1 MIKVNFEKAEEIKNI
16 GKCLDEA
23 KGHLNDLLAGK
34 IDMTGWVNH
43 PVKYDKE
50 EMARVIEVAK
60 EIKNEADVLVAI
72 GIGGSYLGAKAAI
85 EFLSDYYSN
94 KKPHEKGK
102 GVEVIFAGNGLSEKY
117 LKETLDYVEGK
128 NFYINV
134 ISKSGGTLEPAN
146 AFAKFK
152 ELCEKKYGKDGAKKR
167 IIATT
172 DKAKGI
178 LKEEA
183 DREGYRTFVVPDDI
197 GGRYSVLSAV
207 GILPI
212 AAAGFDIEKLMKGA
226 AAAREVYTIAD
237 ENKNDALKY
246 AILRNLYYQNGKDIE
261 VFSTLSPNMQFFA
274 EWLKQ
279 LFGESECKGNK
290 GIFPASLN
298 MTADLHSMGQL
309 MQEGK
314 RNMFETFIM
323 IENDYDKDRLHYN
336 DKFYVNDL
344 NDIALRATE
353 KAHHTGNVPVIEV
366 KVEELSSKSK
376 RISVS
381 FSTQKVIIQILLDK
395 QFFHS
400 LKFPHC
406 QVALLEDA
414 TVHLSFKYQWNRLL
428 IIDDRILVFLKKETD
443 TCHHRIGKISDGSLL
458 SPERNLLVIQFRKCL

>member
-16 GKCLDEA
+16 SKCESTV
-23 KGHLNDLLAGK
+23 KNYLNDLLSGK
-34 IDMTGWVNH
+34 IDMTGWVKH
-43 PVKYDKE
+43 PLNYDKE
-50 EMARVIEVAK
+50 EFNRIKVVAN
-60 EIKNEADVLVAI
+60 EIKEEAEVLVSI

-85 EFLSDYYSN
+85 DYLSQYYKN
-94 KKPHEKGK
+94 RKEHIKGE

-146 AFAKFK
+146 AFDKFK
-152 ELCEKKYGKDGAKKR
+152 ALCEKKYGKDGAKKR

-207 GILPI
+207 GLLPI
-212 AAAGFDIEKLMKGA
+212 AAAGFDIDKLMAGA
-226 AAAREVYTIAD
+226 KLSYDNFTKNNLN
-237 ENKNDALKY
+237 ENSAMQY
-246 AILRNLYYQNGKDIE
+246 AIIRNLYYNQGKDIE
-261 VFSTLSPNMQFFA
+261 VFSTLSPNMQYFA

-279 LFGESECKGNK
+279 LFGESECKGRK

-309 MQEGK
+309 MQDGK
-314 RNMFETFIM
+314 RNLFETFIM
-323 IENDYDKDRLHYN
+323 IEDDFDKDRIRYN
-336 DKFYVNDL
+336 DKFFVNDL

-353 KAHHTGNVPVIEV
+353 KAHHTGEVPVIEIKV
-366 KVEELSSKSK
+366 KEQNEETLGELFYFFMMSCGLSALILGVNPFNQPGVEEYKK
-376 RISVS
+376 NI
-381 FSTQKVIIQILLDK
+381 KELLK
-395 QFFHS
+395 
-400 LKFPHC
+400 
-406 QVALLEDA
+406 
-414 TVHLSFKYQWNRLL
+414 
-428 IIDDRILVFLKKETD
+428 
-443 TCHHRIGKISDGSLL
+443 
-458 SPERNLLVIQFRKCL
+458 

>member
-1 MIKVNFEKAEEIKNI
+1 MIKLNFEKAEEVKNLS
-16 GKCLDEA
+16 KHVSAAKSHLD
-23 KGHLNDLLAGK
+23 DLLAGR
-34 IDMTGWVNH
+34 IDMTGWVDH
-43 PVKYDKE
+43 PIKYDKE
-50 EMARVIEVAK
+50 EFARIKEVAN
-60 EIKNEADVLVAI
+60 EIKNEAEVLVSI

-85 EFLSDYYSN
+85 EYLSNYYSHHN
-94 KKPHEKGK
+94 VGASSASP

-134 ISKSGGTLEPAN
+134 ISKSGGTLEPAT
-146 AFAKFK
+146 AFDKFK

-207 GILPI
+207 GLLPI

-226 AAAREVYTIAD
+226 EAARNIYTLED
-237 ENKNDALKY
+237 ENKNDAMKY
-246 AILRNLYYQNGKDIE
+246 AIVRNLYYENGKDIE
-261 VFSTLSPNMQFFA
+261 VFSTLSPNMQYFA

-290 GIFPASLN
+290 GIFPASLS

-323 IENDYDKDRLHYN
+323 IENDFDKDRVKYN
-336 DKFYVNDL
+336 DKFFVNNL

-366 KVEELSSKSK
+366 KVEEQNETTLGELFYFFEMSCA
-376 RISVS
+376 ISAL
-381 FSTQKVIIQILLDK
+381 ILGVNPFNQPGVEEYKKNIKEL
-395 QFFHS
+395 
-400 LKFPHC
+400 LK
-406 QVALLEDA
+406 
-414 TVHLSFKYQWNRLL
+414 
-428 IIDDRILVFLKKETD
+428 
-443 TCHHRIGKISDGSLL
+443 
-458 SPERNLLVIQFRKCL
+458 

>member
-1 MIKVNFEKAEEIKNI
+1 MIKVSFEKAEEVKNLS
-16 GKCLDEA
+16 KHVSEA
-23 KGHLNDLLAGK
+23 KSHIADLLAGK
-34 IDMTGWVNH
+34 IDMTGWVDH
-43 PVKYDKE
+43 PIKYDKE
-50 EMARVIEVAK
+50 EFARIKEVAN
-60 EIKNEADVLVAI
+60 EIKNEAEVLVLI

-85 EFLSDYYSN
+85 EYLSNYYSHHN
-94 KKPHEKGK
+94 AGARVARPYDDKVGANACGARTVGASTASP

-134 ISKSGGTLEPAN
+134 ISKSGGTLEPAT
-146 AFAKFK
+146 AFDKFK
-152 ELCEKKYGKDGAKKR
+152 ALCEKKYGKDGAKKR

-207 GILPI
+207 GLLPI
-212 AAAGFDIEKLMKGA
+212 AAVGFDIDKLMKGA
-226 AAAREVYTIAD
+226 EAARSIYTVAD
-237 ENKNDALKY
+237 ENKNDAMKY
-246 AILRNLYYQNGKDIE
+246 AIIRNLYYENGKDIE
-261 VFSTLSPNMQFFA
+261 VFATLSPNMQYFA

-323 IENDYDKDRLHYN
+323 IENDYDKDRVKYN
-336 DKFYVNDL
+336 DKFFVNDL

-366 KVEELSSKSK
+366 KVPEQNETTLGELFYFFEMTCAISALILGVNPFNQPGVEEYKK
-376 RISVS
+376 NI
-381 FSTQKVIIQILLDK
+381 KELLK
-395 QFFHS
+395 
-400 LKFPHC
+400 
-406 QVALLEDA
+406 
-414 TVHLSFKYQWNRLL
+414 
-428 IIDDRILVFLKKETD
+428 
-443 TCHHRIGKISDGSLL
+443 
-458 SPERNLLVIQFRKCL
+458 

>member
-1 MIKVNFEKAEEIKNI
+1 MIKVSFEKAEEVKNLS
-16 GKCLDEA
+16 KHVSEA
-23 KGHLNDLLAGK
+23 KSHIADLLAGK
-34 IDMTGWVNH
+34 IDMTGWVDH
-43 PVKYDKE
+43 PIKYDKE
-50 EMARVIEVAK
+50 EFARIKEVAN
-60 EIKNEADVLVAI
+60 EIKNEAEVLVSI

-85 EFLSDYYSN
+85 EYLSNYYSHRTVGAN
-94 KKPHEKGK
+94 ACGARTVGASTASP

-117 LKETLDYVEGK
+117 LKETLDYIEGK

-134 ISKSGGTLEPAN
+134 ISKSGGTLEPAT
-146 AFAKFK
+146 AFDKFK
-152 ELCEKKYGKDGAKKR
+152 ALCEKKYGKDGAKKR

-207 GILPI
+207 GLLPI
-212 AAAGFDIEKLMKGA
+212 AAAGFDIDKLMKGA
-226 AAAREVYTIAD
+226 EAARSIYTVAD
-237 ENKNDALKY
+237 ENKNDAMKY
-246 AILRNLYYQNGKDIE
+246 AIIRNLYYENGKDIE
-261 VFSTLSPNMQFFA
+261 VFATLSPNMQYFA

-323 IENDYDKDRLHYN
+323 IENDYDKDRVKYN
-336 DKFYVNDL
+336 DNFFVNDL

-366 KVEELSSKSK
+366 KVPEQNETTLGELFYFFEMSCAISALILGVNPFNQPGVEEYKK
-376 RISVS
+376 NI
-381 FSTQKVIIQILLDK
+381 KELLK
-395 QFFHS
+395 
-400 LKFPHC
+400 
-406 QVALLEDA
+406 
-414 TVHLSFKYQWNRLL
+414 
-428 IIDDRILVFLKKETD
+428 
-443 TCHHRIGKISDGSLL
+443 
-458 SPERNLLVIQFRKCL
+458 

>member
-1 MIKVNFEKAEEIKNI
+1 MIKVNFEKAEEVKNLSKHVSAAKTHI
-16 GKCLDEA
+16 G
-23 KGHLNDLLAGK
+23 DLLAGK
-34 IDMTGWVNH
+34 IDMTGWVDH
-43 PVKYDKE
+43 PIKYDKE
-50 EMARVIEVAK
+50 EFARIKEVAN
-60 EIKNEADVLVAI
+60 EIKNEAEVLVSI

-85 EFLSDYYSN
+85 EYLSNYYSHRAVGAN
-94 KKPHEKGK
+94 AN

-134 ISKSGGTLEPAN
+134 ISKSGGTLEPAT
-146 AFAKFK
+146 AFDKFK
-152 ELCEKKYGKDGAKKR
+152 ALCEKKYGKDGAKKR

-207 GILPI
+207 GLLPI
-212 AAAGFDIEKLMKGA
+212 AAAGFDIDKLMKGA
-226 AAAREVYTIAD
+226 EAARSIYTVAD
-237 ENKNDALKY
+237 ENKNDAMKY
-246 AILRNLYYQNGKDIE
+246 AIIRNLYYENGKDIE
-261 VFSTLSPNMQFFA
+261 VFATLSPNMQYFA

-323 IENDYDKDRLHYN
+323 IENDFDKDRVKYN
-336 DKFYVNDL
+336 DKFFVNDL

-366 KVEELSSKSK
+366 KVPEQNETTLGELFYFFEMSCAISALILGVNPFNQPGVEEYKK
-376 RISVS
+376 NI
-381 FSTQKVIIQILLDK
+381 KELLK
-395 QFFHS
+395 
-400 LKFPHC
+400 
-406 QVALLEDA
+406 
-414 TVHLSFKYQWNRLL
+414 
-428 IIDDRILVFLKKETD
+428 
-443 TCHHRIGKISDGSLL
+443 
-458 SPERNLLVIQFRKCL
+458 

>member
-1 MIKVNFEKAEEIKNI
+1 MIKLNFEKAEEVKNLS
-16 GKCLDEA
+16 KHVAAA
-23 KGHLNDLLAGK
+23 KSHISDLLAGK
-34 IDMTGWVNH
+34 IDMTGWVDH

-50 EMARVIEVAK
+50 EFSRIVEVAN
-60 EIKNEADVLVAI
+60 EIKDEAEVLVSI

-85 EFLSDYYSN
+85 EYLSDYYSHRCVGGAVGASTAS
-94 KKPHEKGK
+94 PK

-117 LKETLDYVEGK
+117 LKETLDYVAGK

-134 ISKSGGTLEPAN
+134 ISKSGGTLEPAT
-146 AFAKFK
+146 AFDKFK
-152 ELCEKKYGKDGAKKR
+152 ELCEKKYGKEGAKKR

-207 GILPI
+207 GLLPI
-212 AAAGFDIEKLMKGA
+212 AAAGFDIAKLMKGA
-226 AAAREVYTIAD
+226 ETARSIYTIVD
-237 ENKNDALKY
+237 ENKNDAMKY
-246 AILRNLYYQNGKDIE
+246 AIIRNLYYEQGKDIE
-261 VFSTLSPNMQFFA
+261 VFATLSPNMQYFA

-323 IENDYDKDRLHYN
+323 IENDFDETRVKYN
-336 DKFYVNDL
+336 DKFYINDL

-366 KVEELSSKSK
+366 KVPEQNETTLGELFYFFEMSCAISALILGVNPFNQPGVEEYKK
-376 RISVS
+376 NI
-381 FSTQKVIIQILLDK
+381 KELLK
-395 QFFHS
+395 
-400 LKFPHC
+400 
-406 QVALLEDA
+406 
-414 TVHLSFKYQWNRLL
+414 
-428 IIDDRILVFLKKETD
+428 
-443 TCHHRIGKISDGSLL
+443 
-458 SPERNLLVIQFRKCL
+458 

>member
-1 MIKVNFEKAEEIKNI
+1 MIKVNFEKAEELKNLSKHVA
-16 GKCLDEA
+16 GA
-23 KGHLNDLLAGK
+23 KSHIADLLAGK
-34 IDMTGWVNH
+34 IDMTGWVDH

-50 EMARVIEVAK
+50 EFARIKEVAN
-60 EIKNEADVLVAI
+60 EIKSEAEVLVSI

-85 EFLSDYYSN
+85 EYLSNYYSHRTVGASTN
-94 KKPHEKGK
+94 NVGANACGARTVGANTN

-134 ISKSGGTLEPAN
+134 ISKSGGTLEPAT
-146 AFAKFK
+146 AFDKFK
-152 ELCEKKYGKDGAKKR
+152 ALCEKKYGKDGAKKR

-183 DREGYRTFVVPDDI
+183 NREGYRTFVVPDDI

-207 GILPI
+207 GLLPI
-212 AAAGFDIEKLMKGA
+212 AAAGFDIDKLMKGA
-226 AAAREVYTIAD
+226 EAARSIYTVAD
-237 ENKNDALKY
+237 ENKNDAMKY
-246 AILRNLYYQNGKDIE
+246 AIIRNLYYENGKDIE
-261 VFSTLSPNMQFFA
+261 VFATLSPNMQYFA

-323 IENDYDKDRLHYN
+323 IENDYDKDRVKYN
-336 DKFYVNDL
+336 DKFFVNDL

-366 KVEELSSKSK
+366 KVPEQNETTLGELFYFFEMSCAISALILGVNPFNQPGVEEYKK
-376 RISVS
+376 NI
-381 FSTQKVIIQILLDK
+381 KELLK
-395 QFFHS
+395 
-400 LKFPHC
+400 
-406 QVALLEDA
+406 
-414 TVHLSFKYQWNRLL
+414 
-428 IIDDRILVFLKKETD
+428 
-443 TCHHRIGKISDGSLL
+443 
-458 SPERNLLVIQFRKCL
+458 

>member
-1 MIKVNFEKAEEIKNI
+1 MIKLNFEKAEEVKNI
-16 GKCLDEA
+16 SKCASDA
-23 KGHLNDLLAGK
+23 KSHLSDLLAGK
-34 IDMTGWVNH
+34 IDMTGWVDH

-50 EMARVIEVAK
+50 EFARIKEVAN
-60 EIKNEADVLVAI
+60 EIKSEAEVLVSI

-85 EFLSDYYSN
+85 EYLSDYYSHHN
-94 KKPHEKGK
+94 VGASTASPK

-134 ISKSGGTLEPAN
+134 ISKSGGTLEPAT
-146 AFAKFK
+146 AFDKFK
-152 ELCEKKYGKDGAKKR
+152 ALCEKKYGKDGAKKR

-207 GILPI
+207 GLLPI
-212 AAAGFDIEKLMKGA
+212 AAAGFDIDKLMKGA
-226 AAAREVYTIAD
+226 EAARSIYTVAD
-237 ENKNDALKY
+237 ENKNDAMKY
-246 AILRNLYYQNGKDIE
+246 AIIRNLYYQNGKDIE
-261 VFSTLSPNMQFFA
+261 VFATLSPNMQYFA

-279 LFGESECKGNK
+279 LFGESECKGKK

-309 MQEGK
+309 MQDGK

-323 IENDYDKDRLHYN
+323 IENDFDKDRVKYN
-336 DKFYVNDL
+336 DKFFVNDL

-353 KAHHTGNVPVIEV
+353 KAHHTGDVPVIEV
-366 KVEELSSKSK
+366 KVEEQNETTLGELFYFFEMTCA
-376 RISVS
+376 ISAL
-381 FSTQKVIIQILLDK
+381 ILGVNPFNQPGVEEYKKNIKEL
-395 QFFHS
+395 
-400 LKFPHC
+400 LK
-406 QVALLEDA
+406 
-414 TVHLSFKYQWNRLL
+414 
-428 IIDDRILVFLKKETD
+428 
-443 TCHHRIGKISDGSLL
+443 
-458 SPERNLLVIQFRKCL
+458 

>member
-1 MIKVNFEKAEEIKNI
+1 MIKLNFEKAEEVKNLS
-16 GKCLDEA
+16 KHVSDA
-23 KGHLNDLLAGK
+23 KLHLSDLLAGK
-34 IDMTGWVNH
+34 IDMTGWVDH

-50 EMARVIEVAK
+50 EFARIKEVAN
-60 EIKNEADVLVAI
+60 EIKSEAEVLVSI

-85 EFLSDYYSN
+85 EYLSDYYS
-94 KKPHEKGK
+94 PK

-134 ISKSGGTLEPAN
+134 ISKSGGTLEPAA
-146 AFAKFK
+146 AFDKFK
-152 ELCEKKYGKDGAKKR
+152 ALCEKKYGKDGAKKR

-207 GILPI
+207 GLLPI
-212 AAAGFDIEKLMKGA
+212 AAAGFDIDKLMKGA
-226 AAAREVYTIAD
+226 ENARDIYTLAD
-237 ENKNDALKY
+237 ENKNDAMKY
-246 AILRNLYYQNGKDIE
+246 AIVRNLYYENGKDIE
-261 VFSTLSPNMQFFA
+261 VFSTLSPNMQYFA

-290 GIFPASLN
+290 GIFPASLS

-309 MQEGK
+309 MQDGK

-323 IENDYDKDRLHYN
+323 IENDFDKDRVKYN
-336 DKFYVNDL
+336 DKFFINDL

-366 KVEELSSKSK
+366 KVPEQNETTLGELFYFFEMSCAISALILGVNPFNQPGVEEYKK
-376 RISVS
+376 NI
-381 FSTQKVIIQILLDK
+381 KELLK
-395 QFFHS
+395 
-400 LKFPHC
+400 
-406 QVALLEDA
+406 
-414 TVHLSFKYQWNRLL
+414 
-428 IIDDRILVFLKKETD
+428 
-443 TCHHRIGKISDGSLL
+443 
-458 SPERNLLVIQFRKCL
+458 

>member
-1 MIKVNFEKAEEIKNI
+1 MIKVNFEKAEEIKNLS
-16 GKCLDEA
+16 KHVSEA
-23 KGHLNDLLAGK
+23 KSHIADLLAGK
-34 IDMTGWVNH
+34 IDMTGWVDH
-43 PVKYDKE
+43 PIKYDKE
-50 EMARVIEVAK
+50 EFARIKEVAN
-60 EIKNEADVLVAI
+60 EIKNEAEVLVSI

-85 EFLSDYYSN
+85 EYLSNYYSHHN
-94 KKPHEKGK
+94 AGARVARPYDDKVGAHTK

-134 ISKSGGTLEPAN
+134 ISKSGGTLEPAT
-146 AFAKFK
+146 AFDKFK
-152 ELCEKKYGKDGAKKR
+152 TLCEKKYGKDGAKKR

-207 GILPI
+207 GLLPI
-212 AAAGFDIEKLMKGA
+212 AAAGFDIDKLMKGA
-226 AAAREVYTIAD
+226 EAARSIYTVAD
-237 ENKNDALKY
+237 ENKNDAMKY
-246 AILRNLYYQNGKDIE
+246 AIIRNLYYENGKDIE
-261 VFSTLSPNMQFFA
+261 VFATLSPNMQYFA

-323 IENDYDKDRLHYN
+323 IENDYDKDRVKYN
-336 DKFYVNDL
+336 DKFFVNDL

-366 KVEELSSKSK
+366 KVPEQNETTLGELFYFFEMSCAISALILGVNPFNQPGVEEYKK
-376 RISVS
+376 NI
-381 FSTQKVIIQILLDK
+381 KELLK
-395 QFFHS
+395 
-400 LKFPHC
+400 
-406 QVALLEDA
+406 
-414 TVHLSFKYQWNRLL
+414 
-428 IIDDRILVFLKKETD
+428 
-443 TCHHRIGKISDGSLL
+443 
-458 SPERNLLVIQFRKCL
+458 

>member
-1 MIKVNFEKAEEIKNI
+1 MIKVSFEKAEEVKNLS
-16 GKCLDEA
+16 KHVAAA
-23 KGHLNDLLAGK
+23 KSHISDLLAGK
-34 IDMTGWVNH
+34 IDMTGWVDH
-43 PVKYDKE
+43 PIKYDKE
-50 EMARVIEVAK
+50 EFSRIVEVAN
-60 EIKNEADVLVAI
+60 EIKNEAEVLVSI

-85 EFLSDYYSN
+85 EYLSDYYSHRCVGGAVGASTAS
-94 KKPHEKGK
+94 PK

-117 LKETLDYVEGK
+117 LKETLDYVAGK

-134 ISKSGGTLEPAN
+134 ISKSGGTLEPAT
-146 AFAKFK
+146 AFDKFK
-152 ELCEKKYGKDGAKKR
+152 ALCEKKYGKEGAKKR

-207 GILPI
+207 GLLPI
-212 AAAGFDIEKLMKGA
+212 AAAGFDVAKLMKGA
-226 AAAREVYTIAD
+226 ETARSIYTLDD
-237 ENKNDALKY
+237 ENKNDAIKY
-246 AILRNLYYQNGKDIE
+246 AIVRNLYYENGKDIE
-261 VFSTLSPNMQFFA
+261 VFSTLSPNMQYFA

-290 GIFPASLN
+290 GIFPASLS

-323 IENDYDKDRLHYN
+323 IENDFDKDRIKYN
-336 DKFYVNDL
+336 DKFFVNDL

-366 KVEELSSKSK
+366 KVEEQNETTLGELFYFFEMSCA
-376 RISVS
+376 ISAL
-381 FSTQKVIIQILLDK
+381 ILGVNPFNQPGVEEYKKNIKEL
-395 QFFHS
+395 
-400 LKFPHC
+400 LK
-406 QVALLEDA
+406 
-414 TVHLSFKYQWNRLL
+414 
-428 IIDDRILVFLKKETD
+428 
-443 TCHHRIGKISDGSLL
+443 
-458 SPERNLLVIQFRKCL
+458 

>member
-1 MIKVNFEKAEEIKNI
+1 MIKVSFEKAEEVKNL
-16 GKCLDEA
+16 GKHISAA
-23 KGHLNDLLAGK
+23 KSHISDLLAGK
-34 IDMTGWVNH
+34 IDMTGWVDH
-43 PVKYDKE
+43 PIKYDKE
-50 EMARVIEVAK
+50 EFSRIVEVAN
-60 EIKNEADVLVAI
+60 EIKNEAEVLVSI

-85 EFLSDYYSN
+85 EYLSDYYSHRCVGGAVGASTAS
-94 KKPHEKGK
+94 PK

-117 LKETLDYVEGK
+117 LKETLDYVAGK

-134 ISKSGGTLEPAN
+134 ISKSGGTLEPAT
-146 AFAKFK
+146 AFDRFK
-152 ELCEKKYGKDGAKKR
+152 ELCEKKYGKEGAKKR

-207 GILPI
+207 GLLPI
-212 AAAGFDIEKLMKGA
+212 AAAGFDIAKLMKGA
-226 AAAREVYTIAD
+226 ETARSIYTLDD
-237 ENKNDALKY
+237 ENKNDAMKY
-246 AILRNLYYQNGKDIE
+246 AIVRNLYYENGRDIE
-261 VFSTLSPNMQFFA
+261 VFSTLSPNMQYFA

-290 GIFPASLN
+290 GIFPASLS

-323 IENDYDKDRLHYN
+323 IENDFDKDRVKYN
-336 DKFYVNDL
+336 DKFFVNDL

-366 KVEELSSKSK
+366 KVPEQSETTLGELFYFFEMSCAISALILGVNPFNQPGVEEYKK
-376 RISVS
+376 NI
-381 FSTQKVIIQILLDK
+381 KELLK
-395 QFFHS
+395 
-400 LKFPHC
+400 
-406 QVALLEDA
+406 
-414 TVHLSFKYQWNRLL
+414 
-428 IIDDRILVFLKKETD
+428 
-443 TCHHRIGKISDGSLL
+443 
-458 SPERNLLVIQFRKCL
+458 

>member
-1 MIKVNFEKAEEIKNI
+1 MIKLNFEKAEEVKNLSKHVSAAKSHI
-16 GKCLDEA
+16 G
-23 KGHLNDLLAGK
+23 DLLAGK
-34 IDMTGWVNH
+34 IDMTGWVDH
-43 PVKYDKE
+43 PIKYDKE
-50 EMARVIEVAK
+50 EFARIKDVAN
-60 EIKNEADVLVAI
+60 EIKSEAEVLVSI

-85 EFLSDYYSN
+85 EYLSDYYCHHNVGASTN
-94 KKPHEKGK
+94 

-134 ISKSGGTLEPAN
+134 ISKSGGTLEPAT
-146 AFAKFK
+146 AFDKFK

-207 GILPI
+207 GLLPI

-226 AAAREVYTIAD
+226 EAARSIYTVAD
-237 ENKNDALKY
+237 ENKNDAMKY
-246 AILRNLYYQNGKDIE
+246 AIIRNLYYENGKDIE
-261 VFSTLSPNMQFFA
+261 VFATLSPNMQYFA

-290 GIFPASLN
+290 GIFPASLS

-323 IENDYDKDRLHYN
+323 IENDFDKDRVKYN
-336 DKFYVNDL
+336 DKFFVNDL

-366 KVEELSSKSK
+366 KVPEQNETTLGELFYFFEMSCAISALILGVNPFNQPGVEEYKK
-376 RISVS
+376 NI
-381 FSTQKVIIQILLDK
+381 KELLK
-395 QFFHS
+395 
-400 LKFPHC
+400 
-406 QVALLEDA
+406 
-414 TVHLSFKYQWNRLL
+414 
-428 IIDDRILVFLKKETD
+428 
-443 TCHHRIGKISDGSLL
+443 
-458 SPERNLLVIQFRKCL
+458 

>member
-1 MIKVNFEKAEEIKNI
+1 MIKLNFEKAEEVKNLS
-16 GKCLDEA
+16 KHVAAA
-23 KGHLNDLLAGK
+23 KSYISDLLAGK

-43 PVKYDKE
+43 PIKYDKE
-50 EMARVIEVAK
+50 EFSRIIEVAN
-60 EIKNEADVLVAI
+60 EIKSEAEVLVSI

-85 EFLSDYYSN
+85 EYLSDYYSN
-94 KKPHEKGK
+94 K

-117 LKETLDYVEGK
+117 LKETLDYVEDK

-134 ISKSGGTLEPAN
+134 ISKSGGTLEPAT
-146 AFAKFK
+146 AFDKFK
-152 ELCEKKYGKDGAKKR
+152 ELCEKKYGKEGAKKR

-207 GILPI
+207 GLLPI

-226 AAAREVYTIAD
+226 EAARNIYTLDD
-237 ENKNDALKY
+237 ENKNDAMKY
-246 AILRNLYYQNGKDIE
+246 AIVRNLYYENGKDIE
-261 VFSTLSPNMQFFA
+261 VFSTLSPNMQYFA

-290 GIFPASLN
+290 GIFPASLS

-323 IENDYDKDRLHYN
+323 IENDFDKDRVKYN
-336 DKFYVNDL
+336 DKFFVNDL

-366 KVEELSSKSK
+366 KVPEQNETTLGELFYFFEMSCAISALILGVNPFNQPGVEEYKK
-376 RISVS
+376 NI
-381 FSTQKVIIQILLDK
+381 KELLK
-395 QFFHS
+395 
-400 LKFPHC
+400 
-406 QVALLEDA
+406 
-414 TVHLSFKYQWNRLL
+414 
-428 IIDDRILVFLKKETD
+428 
-443 TCHHRIGKISDGSLL
+443 
-458 SPERNLLVIQFRKCL
+458 

>member
-1 MIKVNFEKAEEIKNI
+1 MIKLNFEKAEEVKNLS
-16 GKCLDEA
+16 KHVAAA
-23 KGHLNDLLAGK
+23 KSHISDLLAGK
-34 IDMTGWVNH
+34 IDMTGWVDH
-43 PVKYDKE
+43 PIKYDKE
-50 EMARVIEVAK
+50 EFSRIVEVAN
-60 EIKNEADVLVAI
+60 EIKNEAEVLVSI

-85 EFLSDYYSN
+85 EYLSDYYSHRCVGGAVGASTAS
-94 KKPHEKGK
+94 PK

-117 LKETLDYVEGK
+117 LKETLDYVAGK

-134 ISKSGGTLEPAN
+134 ISKSGGTLEPAT
-146 AFAKFK
+146 AFDKFK

-207 GILPI
+207 GLLPI
-212 AAAGFDIEKLMKGA
+212 AAAGFDIAKLMKGA
-226 AAAREVYTIAD
+226 ETARSIYTLDD
-237 ENKNDALKY
+237 ENKNDAMKY
-246 AILRNLYYQNGKDIE
+246 AIVRNLYYENGKDIE
-261 VFSTLSPNMQFFA
+261 VFSTLSPNMQYFA

-290 GIFPASLN
+290 GIFPASLS

-323 IENDYDKDRLHYN
+323 IENDFDKDRVKYN
-336 DKFYVNDL
+336 DKFFVNDL

-366 KVEELSSKSK
+366 KVEEQNETTLGELFYFFEMSCA
-376 RISVS
+376 ISAL
-381 FSTQKVIIQILLDK
+381 ILGVNPFNQPGVEEYKKNIKEL
-395 QFFHS
+395 
-400 LKFPHC
+400 LK
-406 QVALLEDA
+406 
-414 TVHLSFKYQWNRLL
+414 
-428 IIDDRILVFLKKETD
+428 
-443 TCHHRIGKISDGSLL
+443 
-458 SPERNLLVIQFRKCL
+458 

>member
-1 MIKVNFEKAEEIKNI
+1 MIKVNFEKAEEVKNLS
-16 GKCLDEA
+16 KHVSVA
-23 KGHLNDLLAGK
+23 KSHLGDLLAGK
-34 IDMTGWVNH
+34 IDMTGWVDH
-43 PVKYDKE
+43 PIKYDKE
-50 EMARVIEVAK
+50 EFARIKEVAN
-60 EIKNEADVLVAI
+60 EIKNEAEVLVSI

-85 EFLSDYYSN
+85 EYLSNYYSHRTVGAN
-94 KKPHEKGK
+94 AN

-134 ISKSGGTLEPAN
+134 ISKSGGTLEPAT
-146 AFAKFK
+146 AFDKFK
-152 ELCEKKYGKDGAKKR
+152 ALCEKKYGKDGAKKR

-207 GILPI
+207 GLLPI
-212 AAAGFDIEKLMKGA
+212 AAAGFDIDKLMKGA
-226 AAAREVYTIAD
+226 EAARSIYTVAD
-237 ENKNDALKY
+237 ENKNDAMKY
-246 AILRNLYYQNGKDIE
+246 AIIRNLYYENGKDIE
-261 VFSTLSPNMQFFA
+261 VFATLSPNMQYFA

-290 GIFPASLN
+290 GIFPASLS

-323 IENDYDKDRLHYN
+323 IENDFDKDRVKYN
-336 DKFYVNDL
+336 DKFFVNDL

-366 KVEELSSKSK
+366 KVPEQNETTLGELFYFFEMSCAISALILGVNPFNQPGVEEYKK
-376 RISVS
+376 NI
-381 FSTQKVIIQILLDK
+381 KELLK
-395 QFFHS
+395 
-400 LKFPHC
+400 
-406 QVALLEDA
+406 
-414 TVHLSFKYQWNRLL
+414 
-428 IIDDRILVFLKKETD
+428 
-443 TCHHRIGKISDGSLL
+443 
-458 SPERNLLVIQFRKCL
+458 

>member
-1 MIKVNFEKAEEIKNI
+1 MIKLNFEKAEEVKNI
-16 GKCLDEA
+16 SKYASEA
-23 KGHLNDLLAGK
+23 KSNLSDLLAGK
-34 IDMTGWVNH
+34 IDMTGWVDH

-50 EMARVIEVAK
+50 EFARIKEVAN
-60 EIKNEADVLVAI
+60 EIKSEAEVLVSI

-85 EFLSDYYSN
+85 EYLSDYYN
-94 KKPHEKGK
+94 HK

-134 ISKSGGTLEPAN
+134 ISKSGGTLEPAT
-146 AFAKFK
+146 AFDKFK
-152 ELCEKKYGKDGAKKR
+152 ALCEKKYGKDGAKKR

-207 GILPI
+207 GLLPI
-212 AAAGFDIEKLMKGA
+212 AAAGFDIDKLMKGA
-226 AAAREVYTIAD
+226 QAARSIYTVAD
-237 ENKNDALKY
+237 ENKNDAMKY
-246 AILRNLYYQNGKDIE
+246 AIIRNLYYQNGKDIE
-261 VFSTLSPNMQFFA
+261 VFATLSPNMQYFA

-279 LFGESECKGNK
+279 LFGESECKGKK

-309 MQEGK
+309 MQDGK

-323 IENDYDKDRLHYN
+323 IENDFDKDRVKYN

-353 KAHHTGNVPVIEV
+353 KAHHTGDVPVIEV
-366 KVEELSSKSK
+366 KVEEQNETTLGELFYFFEMTCA
-376 RISVS
+376 ISAL
-381 FSTQKVIIQILLDK
+381 ILGVNPFNQPGVEEYKKNIKEL
-395 QFFHS
+395 
-400 LKFPHC
+400 LK
-406 QVALLEDA
+406 
-414 TVHLSFKYQWNRLL
+414 
-428 IIDDRILVFLKKETD
+428 
-443 TCHHRIGKISDGSLL
+443 
-458 SPERNLLVIQFRKCL
+458 